1 MSDSVDTTCSRQ
13 RGEERRGWH
22 VEKTINV
29 TVIMALLLP
38 TLSMLSAGSWW
49 YMNVERRFVE
59 MSSYDERLVQRIN
72 VNEVNAQAI
81 ERRLTARLQQET
93 TRLRE
98 DMADIKGMLT
108 QILLQTQRPQ
118 RRADTPPKLETQSG
132 TPAQLQ
138 ARVDET

>member
-1 MSDSVDTTCSRQ
+1 MSDNVDTTGSGQ

-22 VEKTINV
+22 FERTINV

-38 TLSMLSAGSWW
+38 TLSMLAAGSWW

-118 RRADTPPKLETQSG
+118 SG
-132 TPAQLQ
+132 ASAQLQ
-138 ARVDET
+138 TRVDET

>member
-1 MSDSVDTTCSRQ
+1 MDTTGSRQ
-13 RGEERRGWH
+13 RGEERQGWH
-22 VEKTINV
+22 FEKTINV

-38 TLSMLSAGSWW
+38 TLSMLAAGSWW

-118 RRADTPPKLETQSG
+118 PGAS
-132 TPAQLQ
+132 AQLQ
-138 ARVDET
+138 ARADET